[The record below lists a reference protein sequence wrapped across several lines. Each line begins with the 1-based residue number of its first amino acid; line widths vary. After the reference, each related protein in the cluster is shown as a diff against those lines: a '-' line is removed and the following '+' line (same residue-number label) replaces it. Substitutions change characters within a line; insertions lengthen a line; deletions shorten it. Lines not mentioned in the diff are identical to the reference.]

1 MAPTDT
7 SPDAGEIMREP
18 PPQRRFA
25 QPKPGRKSGVPAPG
39 GARDPGKKPDIA
51 HRPSLP
57 EHPRQMAVD
66 VEDEEEDPVIDSGP
80 GIADG
85 VKRLKKHG
93 G

>member
-7 SPDAGEIMREP
+7 SPDGGEIMHEP
-18 PPQRRFA
+18 PPHLP
-25 QPKPGRKSGVPAPG
+25 QPGPGRKSGAPAPG
-39 GARDPGKKPDIA
+39 NPGARDPGEEPDIA